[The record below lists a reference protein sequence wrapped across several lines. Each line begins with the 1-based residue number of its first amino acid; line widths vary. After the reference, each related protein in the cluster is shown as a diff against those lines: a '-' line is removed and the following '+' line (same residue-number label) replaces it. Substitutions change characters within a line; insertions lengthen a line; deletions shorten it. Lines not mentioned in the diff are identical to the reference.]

1 MIFLGRRPSDN
12 RHSAE
17 LSDCKLYF
25 MWQDDGFLK
34 DNATDTPAAM
44 QQLALLL
51 IHVKKQYESL
61 SADELLQYP
70 APGKWSRQQVL
81 GHLIDSAI
89 NNLKRFTDAQ
99 ILEPPYLVIGYKQNE
114 LMVVNHY
121 QGLPLPHLLGLWQ
134 SLNQQIIFV
143 VQNIPANKLAYG
155 VKPQYNQTG
164 MKTLEWL
171 ICDYMAHMKHHLR
184 NL

>member
-1 MIFLGRRPSDN
+1 
-12 RHSAE
+12 
-17 LSDCKLYF
+17 

-34 DNATDTPAAM
+34 DEATDTTVAM
-44 QQLALLL
+44 QQLTVLLS
-51 IHVKKQYESL
+51 HVKKQYESYA
-61 SADELLQYP
+61 ADELVQYP

-99 ILEPPYLVIGYKQNE
+99 ILEQPYLVIGYKQNE
-114 LMVVNHY
+114 LMAVNNY
-121 QGLPLPHLLGLWQ
+121 QGLPLQHLLGLWQ

-143 VQNIPANKLAYG
+143 VQNIPDDKLRYA
-155 VKPQYNQTG
+155 VQPQYDKTAT
-164 MKTLEWL
+164 KTLEWL
-171 ICDYMAHMKHHLR
+171 ICDYVAHMQHHLR